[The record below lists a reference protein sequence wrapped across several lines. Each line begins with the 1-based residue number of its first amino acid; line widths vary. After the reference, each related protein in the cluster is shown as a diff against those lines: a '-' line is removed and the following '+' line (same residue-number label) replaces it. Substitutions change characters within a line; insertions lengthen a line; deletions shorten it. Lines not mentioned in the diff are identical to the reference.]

1 MLAIRLRRQ
10 GKTHFA
16 TYRIVVQEA
25 QKQPTSGKIVAFVG
39 AYNPHSKEVSVDRDL
54 AQKYLDNGA
63 QPTPRVAKLLRD
75 NGVKLPSWV
84 REFSAAGAKK
94 TRNPEKLR
102 KNAAQVSENSDNSSE
117 GSQPEAAKAEP
128 AVAKDAAE
136 TATNEAET
144 AKDETAPAEPVADD
158 SAETPA
164 AAPETTEKPA
174 E

>member
-25 QKQPTSGKIVAFVG
+25 QKQPTSGRVVAYVG
-39 AYNPHSKEVSVDRDL
+39 SYNPHSKVVSLDTAA

-63 QPTPRVAKLLRD
+63 QPSPRVAKLLKD

-84 REFSAAGAKK
+84 REFDAKGAKT

-102 KNAAQVSENSDNSSE
+102 KN
-117 GSQPEAAKAEP
+117 QPKAE
-128 AVAKDAAE
+128 KAAE
-136 TATNEAET
+136 TPVE
-144 AKDETAPAEPVADD
+144 PA
-158 SAETPA
+158 AETPA
-164 AAPETTEKPA
+164 ETAEADAPTAETA